1 MTAIAGAGLGLQLLG
16 GIQQSYAAKQAS
28 EYNASVAQN
37 QAAAA
42 MIEARYKARR
52 LRDRSR
58 RIQAAGI
65 AAVGASGITMEGS
78 PTFVL
83 QDNSIESAMDE
94 LAVLR
99 SGEARARGLD
109 TQASMYR
116 SVAGNSLWGG
126 LLSGGGNFLY
136 GASRMDWGA
145 NDTGGS

>member
-99 SGEARARGLD
+99 SGEARARGL
-109 TQASMYR
+109 TMESSMLR
-116 SVAGNSLWGG
+116 SSGRSQLWGG
-126 LLSGGGNFLY
+126 LLSTVGSTFN
-136 GASRMDWGA
+136 GASRMDWGEG
-145 NDTGGS
+145 DSGE